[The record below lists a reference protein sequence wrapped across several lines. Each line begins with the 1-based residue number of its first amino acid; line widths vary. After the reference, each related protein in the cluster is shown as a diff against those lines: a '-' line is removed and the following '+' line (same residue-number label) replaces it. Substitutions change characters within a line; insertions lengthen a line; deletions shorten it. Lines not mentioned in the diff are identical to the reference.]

1 MGIRRLLARLPIAAL
16 ALCAVTACK
25 SGPAKQK
32 ASAADLDKRCTQIG
46 PACGEKVKHQERMI
60 EECQTLAKK
69 QVEKSC
75 TDKAMAVYDC
85 YDKELCG
92 KGDKVWALDD
102 LRVLAERKNKC
113 AAELKAA
120 HDCTD
125 TK

>member
-46 PACGEKVKHQERMI
+46 PACGEKVKHQERII
-60 EECQTLAKK
+60 EECQTVAKK
-69 QVEKSC
+69 QVEKAC
-75 TDKAMAVYDC
+75 TDKALALYDC

-102 LRVLAERKNKC
+102 LGVLAARKNKC
-113 AAELKAA
+113 EAELKAA
-120 HDCTD
+120 RECIE
-125 TK
+125 KK